1 MRRIESLDN
10 ILSSKD
16 SQSSDLSNSRNSL
29 CSDEEE
35 EESNINRCLS
45 GRLFIRVVD
54 INKYEEDT
62 TSLCNKLIKEG
73 DNFKTEFWHSFNAS
87 DVEISA
93 IRLPK
98 SIEMLKSAQNILDEL
113 DNKLEYFDKFK
124 PRTQYFK
131 PHTANAKK
139 FLDNVEFINIQ
150 LNMYDV
156 DKKCISSFLKIDD
169 QEFNKLLKYYSKP
182 RKNSIKVFLDKQLDK
197 ARFDWEIAEEL
208 MKFIRTKIGRWV
220 TTRMMRN
227 HLLTVFDQRLANKS
241 EKNF

>member
-1 MRRIESLDN
+1 
-10 ILSSKD
+10 
-16 SQSSDLSNSRNSL
+16 
-29 CSDEEE
+29 
-35 EESNINRCLS
+35 
-45 GRLFIRVVD
+45 
-54 INKYEEDT
+54 
-62 TSLCNKLIKEG
+62 
-73 DNFKTEFWHSFNAS
+73 
-87 DVEISA
+87 
-93 IRLPK
+93 
-98 SIEMLKSAQNILDEL
+98 MLKSAQNILDEV
-113 DNKLEYFDKFK
+113 DNKREYFDKFK

-131 PHTANAKK
+131 PHSANAKK

-182 RKNSIKVFLDKQLDK
+182 HKKSIKVFLDKQLDK
-197 ARFDWEIAEEL
+197 TRFDWEIAEEL
-208 MKFIRTKIGRWV
+208 MKFIRTKICRWI